1 MLNKQKVDESVG
13 KHMKNET
20 PKHELESNHSLD
32 EIRQALE
39 KTTLTK
45 TIEPDAYADAAQQ
58 FVDEYGTDLHMLL
71 GEEELQKN
79 DDAKL
84 TVQ

>member
-1 MLNKQKVDESVG
+1 M
-13 KHMKNET
+13 
-20 PKHELESNHSLD
+20 KHETSKPEVESIHSLD

-71 GEEELQKN
+71 GEDDPQKN
-79 DDAKL
+79 SDCAI
-84 TVQ
+84 TMQ

>member
-1 MLNKQKVDESVG
+1 MNNDMADSHTVE
-13 KHMKNET
+13 
-20 PKHELESNHSLD
+20 

-71 GEEELQKN
+71 GEEKQDQAN
-79 DDAKL
+79 DPEIAR
-84 TVQ
+84 

>member
-1 MLNKQKVDESVG
+1 
-13 KHMKNET
+13 MKNEIQ
-20 PKHELESNHSLD
+20 KHDVESNHSLD

-71 GEEELQKN
+71 GEEEQQKN
-79 DDAKL
+79 SDSKI
-84 TVQ
+84 TMQ